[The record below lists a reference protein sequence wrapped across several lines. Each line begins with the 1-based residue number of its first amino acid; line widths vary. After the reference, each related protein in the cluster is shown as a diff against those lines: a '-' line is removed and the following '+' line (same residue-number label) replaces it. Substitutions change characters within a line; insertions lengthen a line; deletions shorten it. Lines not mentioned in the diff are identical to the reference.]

1 MESLTATSPQLID
14 ELRAEATLVDVSDVM
29 MNSPWPQGCENSD
42 GYAWALVL
50 LGETVAKEC
59 CGAGPCTHGW
69 KPLAAEDFS
78 AQFLSTHKHL
88 CLHKNWKFKHAKRI
102 LDVIM
107 LQYLAYLACGCSLF
121 LSQPSRVG

>member
-1 MESLTATSPQLID
+1 
-14 ELRAEATLVDVSDVM
+14 M

-50 LGETVAKEC
+50 FGETVAKEC

-78 AQFLSTHKHL
+78 AQFLCTRKHL

-107 LQYLAYLACGCSLF
+107 LQYLAYLACGCSLY
-121 LSQPSRVG
+121 LSHCKNHTKNAINDTSGIADIFPGLSPIGYTR